1 MDNMLNRI
9 IELLPKKADGSL
21 VHGCKKDLTDYI
33 GLPSNTFAEW
43 NSGRNRSYRNYVVQI
58 AEYFHVQPSFLLGVE
73 EKEKAP
79 APKSE
84 DCEEELL
91 LSLFRKVPK
100 EQRRSV
106 LAAIEMTLRSQGLL

>member
-58 AEYFHVQPSFLLGVE
+58 AEYFHVQPSWLLGID
-73 EKEKAP
+73 EKEKDP

-84 DCEEELL
+84 AVSMEDILDGMTDDQLL
-91 LSLFRKVPK
+91 KFIN
-100 EQRRSV
+100 
-106 LAAIEMTLRSQGLL
+106 LATQKLMEGKK